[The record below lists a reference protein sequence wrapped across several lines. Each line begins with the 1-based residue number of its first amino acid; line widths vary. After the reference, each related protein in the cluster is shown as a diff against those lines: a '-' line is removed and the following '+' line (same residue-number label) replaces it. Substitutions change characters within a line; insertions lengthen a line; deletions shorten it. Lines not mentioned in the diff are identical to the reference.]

1 MRMSTQ
7 FGLTL
12 RTAPGKT
19 EAEGHQMLVRAG
31 FVRQLGQ
38 GIFYYLPLGW
48 RSVRKIEDIL
58 RQEMD
63 AVGGQELSLPVVHP
77 AEPMSVPCGDGVAFG
92 FGAASSDWAEEATP
106 APTLAALRA
115 KHRIERY
122 TVIREEFDHL
132 ASGYIVNTLRQLG
145 WSPRLDEEAT

>member
-12 RTAPGKT
+12 RTAPGRT

-38 GIFYYLPLGW
+38 GIFSYLPLGW
-48 RSVRKIEDIL
+48 RSVRKIENIL

-77 AEPMSVPCGDGVAFG
+77 AEI
-92 FGAASSDWAEEATP
+92 W
-106 APTLAALRA
+106 
-115 KHRIERY
+115 K
-122 TVIREEFDHL
+122 
-132 ASGYIVNTLRQLG
+132 ASGRYHTVG
-145 WSPRLDEEAT
+145 P